1 MKLSEMSNEQC
12 LQKVVEITPYLGEIM
27 QDEELLSIFYDRID
41 VSGMEEKEGKIKGI
55 AKGVSNFTKIIPILL
70 TKHKE
75 NIYKTLAIVN
85 DKTVEEI
92 KEQNPLTT
100 IKQVKELWSDKELL
114 NF

>member
-1 MKLSEMSNEQC
+1 MKLSEMNNEQC

-27 QDEELLSIFYDRID
+27 QDEELIKIFYDRID
-41 VSGMEEKEGKIKGI
+41 VTGMEAKEGKIKGT
-55 AKGVSNFTKIIPILL
+55 AKGISNFTKIIPILF

-75 NIYKTLAIVN
+75 NIYNTLAIVN

-92 KEQNPLTT
+92 KKQNPVTT
-100 IKQVKELWSDKELL
+100 IKQLKELWSDKELL